1 LERTAEMNQQSE
13 DDRLSELLGH
23 VSLPVSDPRER
34 EAIFA
39 QTLGVLRRRRWKRYS
54 VWVAALASCYAIGV
68 LSCLAWQSARQ
79 HSQLAAQSNAVREK
93 EDSASSSKA
102 GRLPDS
108 IPVSPKPS
116 RRQPASFQDE
126 PTRPVAQTE
135 PAAVALTTFEK
146 LRRAGDRQLNDRG
159 NLQGA
164 IGCYRRALDFAS
176 DDDLQ
181 IVPERD
187 SWLLI
192 PLKEARLEI
201 RKHVHKKS

>member
-1 LERTAEMNQQSE
+1 
-13 DDRLSELLGH
+13 
-23 VSLPVSDPRER
+23 
-34 EAIFA
+34 
-39 QTLGVLRRRRWKRYS
+39 
-54 VWVAALASCYAIGV
+54 V
-68 LSCLAWQSARQ
+68 LSCLAWQSARL
-79 HSQLAAQSNAVREK
+79 HSQLTAQSDAVRENK
-93 EDSASSSKA
+93 DFASSPK
-102 GRLPDS
+102 GGPLPDS
-108 IPVSPKPS
+108 IPVPPKP
-116 RRQPASFQDE
+116 RRQQAPFQGEPA
-126 PTRPVAQTE
+126 RPVVQTE
-135 PAAVALTTFEK
+135 PSVALTTFEK

-164 IGCYRRALDFAS
+164 IGCYRRALDSAS

>member
-1 LERTAEMNQQSE
+1 MTPHDERDPLA
-13 DDRLSELLGH
+13 ELLSG
-23 VSLPVSDPRER
+23 VAIPPGDPVRR

-39 QTLGVLRRRRWKRYS
+39 QTRGVLWRRRMVRRGT
-54 VWVAALASCYAIGV
+54 WVATLTACYVVGALSV
-68 LSCLAWQSARQ
+68 LAWQSARPQ
-79 HSQLAAQSNAVREK
+79 DRLAGQPSDVQREAPEAPPENVQPPAEEPTPDKLQPALAQAPVP
-93 EDSASSSKA
+93 EDS
-102 GRLPDS
+102 
-108 IPVSPKPS
+108 
-116 RRQPASFQDE
+116 
-126 PTRPVAQTE
+126 
-135 PAAVALTTFEK
+135 LTTFEK
-146 LRRAGDRQLNDRG
+146 LRRAGDRQLNERG

-192 PLKEARLEI
+192 PLKEARLET